1 MKMSL
6 GRYTTFDT
14 VFHRMDSR
22 VKLIGMI
29 LFLVSAFLSYGTGY
43 MNIVIYLAIFLILLV
58 FTFMSK
64 ASFASIFRSLK
75 GLWFM
80 ILLLLVINIFIPSSS
95 AGGDVAFYIGSNA
108 VYWKTII
115 NLVYIFIRLVLV
127 LMITNI
133 FTSTTKPMDMTY
145 SIEWLFYP
153 LKLIKIPVH
162 KFAMALSLAIRFIP
176 TLSEEAARIQKAQ
189 ASRGVDYRQG
199 KFRDKVK
206 SIVSLVIPL
215 FMTAFTE
222 SGELAD
228 AMEARGYNPDA
239 KRTRY
244 RVYKWG
250 VRDTVASIVLA
261 VLLAAMIVL
270 AVYQFDM
277 FAYFGVNLPA
287 LS

>member
-22 VKLIGMI
+22 VKLVGMI
-29 LFLVSAFLSYGTGY
+29 VFLVSCFLSYGTGY
-43 MNIVIYLAIFLILLV
+43 MNIVVYLAIFLILLV
-58 FTFMSK
+58 FTFLAK

-80 ILLLLVINIFIPSSS
+80 ILLLFVINIFIQTSTT
-95 AGGDVAFYIGSNA
+95 GDVAFYIGSLA
-108 VYWKTII
+108 VYWRTII
-115 NLVYIFIRLVLV
+115 NIIYIFIRLVLV
-127 LMITNI
+127 LMVTNI
-133 FTSTTKPMDMTY
+133 FTSTTKPMDMTFA
-145 SIEWLFYP
+145 IEWLLYP

-162 KFAMALSLAIRFIP
+162 KFAMALSLALRFIP

-189 ASRGVDYRQG
+189 ASRGIDYRQG
-199 KFRDKVK
+199 KFKDKVK

-244 RVYKWG
+244 RVFKWG
-250 VRDTVASIVLA
+250 VRDTVSSIVLA
-261 VLLAAMIVL
+261 IFLTGIILL
-270 AVYQFDM
+270 AVYQFDL
-277 FAYFGVNLPA
+277 FAYLGVTLPA